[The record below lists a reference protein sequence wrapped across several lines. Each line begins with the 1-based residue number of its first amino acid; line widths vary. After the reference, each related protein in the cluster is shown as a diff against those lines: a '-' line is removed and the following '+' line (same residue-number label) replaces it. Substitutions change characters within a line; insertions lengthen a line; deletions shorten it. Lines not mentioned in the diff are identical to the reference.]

1 MKFMMTLDSLHVAQI
16 ASTILVK
23 ISTLIGRGTKKFY
36 FFFDTPGDT
45 TTHTEPDMTE
55 TATDLLGQPPELA
68 KVMTILIVL
77 IVGLFL
83 TVWLVKRGFQ
93 NRFRKGGSKNQI
105 QVLEA
110 RPISPKTVLY
120 LIEVRGKKFLMA
132 ESQLEVKRIGD
143 VEIAVSEEET

>member
-1 MKFMMTLDSLHVAQI
+1 MMTFDCLHVAQI

-23 ISTLIGRGTKKFY
+23 ISTLIGSSTQKCFY
-36 FFFDTPGDT
+36 SSQDTTDTPDT
-45 TTHTEPDMTE
+45 SGTAQEMTE
-55 TATDLLGQPPELA
+55 NAIDILGQPPELT

-93 NRFRKGGSKNQI
+93 NRFRSGGGKNQI
-105 QVLEA
+105 QVIES

-143 VEIAVSEEET
+143 VEIAVSQEEP